1 MNNEKTKS
9 GVAALT
15 VAAIGIVYG
24 DIGTSPLYAL
34 KEVFSKDNGGVELNH
49 VNILGV
55 VSLIL
60 WGLTV
65 VVSLKY
71 VMLILRADNR
81 GEGGIMALLA
91 LALVSVRDRP
101 KWIMPLTL
109 VGVVGASLFFGDGVI
124 TPAISVLS
132 AVEGIELATPA
143 FKPYIVPITVVI
155 LIALYFAQSKGTSG
169 LGKLFGPIM
178 LLWFVILAVMGVINI
193 AASPQIL
200 VALNPLYA
208 LEFLFQHRWLAFIA
222 LGAIVLAFTGAEAL
236 YADLGH
242 FGRRPIR
249 LAWFFIVFPSLALN
263 YLGQGAILLSHP
275 EALDNLF
282 FQQLGA
288 WSIYPLVV
296 LSTVATVI
304 ASQATISGTFSMTQ
318 EAISLGFFPR
328 MKVVHTSAE
337 EAGQIYIPLVNWLQ
351 LVAVLLAV
359 VGFGSSTNLGAAYGI
374 AVTGTMLTTTVLTF
388 FVLHFGWKYRLV
400 PALLAT
406 GFFLAIDLV
415 LFSANTLKITHGG
428 WFPLVLGAVVF
439 TTMMT
444 WKRGLELVTVKLTEN
459 AIPLQQ
465 FLDSLLEF
473 PPARVEGTAIFIRRI
488 SDGVPHAMLHNL
500 IHNKV
505 LHHKNIFLTV
515 HQEPLPRVPPEQRI
529 SMTDLGHE
537 CYQVDVKYGF
547 KDAPD
552 VPEALRNCSVDALHF
567 SPMETSY
574 FVSRQTILPSAAV
587 GMAMWREQIFAAMYR
602 NARDTAYYFRLP
614 TNRVIELGT
623 QIEI

>member
-208 LEFLFQHRWLAFIA
+208 LEFLFQHRWL
-222 LGAIVLAFTGAEAL
+222 GLAST
-236 YADLGH
+236 
-242 FGRRPIR
+242 
-249 LAWFFIVFPSLALN
+249 
-263 YLGQGAILLSHP
+263 LS
-275 EALDNLF
+275 
-282 FQQLGA
+282 
-288 WSIYPLVV
+288 
-296 LSTVATVI
+296 
-304 ASQATISGTFSMTQ
+304 
-318 EAISLGFFPR
+318 
-328 MKVVHTSAE
+328 K
-337 EAGQIYIPLVNWLQ
+337 
-351 LVAVLLAV
+351 
-359 VGFGSSTNLGAAYGI
+359 
-374 AVTGTMLTTTVLTF
+374 
-388 FVLHFGWKYRLV
+388 
-400 PALLAT
+400 
-406 GFFLAIDLV
+406 
-415 LFSANTLKITHGG
+415 
-428 WFPLVLGAVVF
+428 
-439 TTMMT
+439 
-444 WKRGLELVTVKLTEN
+444 
-459 AIPLQQ
+459 
-465 FLDSLLEF
+465 
-473 PPARVEGTAIFIRRI
+473 
-488 SDGVPHAMLHNL
+488 
-500 IHNKV
+500 
-505 LHHKNIFLTV
+505 
-515 HQEPLPRVPPEQRI
+515 
-529 SMTDLGHE
+529 
-537 CYQVDVKYGF
+537 
-547 KDAPD
+547 
-552 VPEALRNCSVDALHF
+552 
-567 SPMETSY
+567 SPT
-574 FVSRQTILPSAAV
+574 P
-587 GMAMWREQIFAAMYR
+587 
-602 NARDTAYYFRLP
+602 
-614 TNRVIELGT
+614 
-623 QIEI
+623 

>member
-1 MNNEKTKS
+1 MKS
-9 GVAALT
+9 ENSKNGVAALT

-34 KEVFSKDNGGVELNH
+34 KEVFSKDNGGVALNN

-55 VSLIL
+55 VSLII
-60 WGLTV
+60 WGLTI

-71 VMLILRADNR
+71 VTLILRADNR

-91 LALVSVRDRP
+91 LALASVKDKP
-101 KWIMPLTL
+101 KWITPLTL
-109 VGVVGASLFFGDGVI
+109 IGVAGASLFFGDGVI

-143 FKPYIVPITVVI
+143 FKPYVVPITVII

-178 LLWFVILAVMGVINI
+178 LIWFAILAVMGVINI
-193 AASPQIL
+193 AATPQIL
-200 VALNPLYA
+200 AALNPMHGLG
-208 LEFLFQHRWLAFIA
+208 FLFQHQWLAFIA

-242 FGRRPIR
+242 FGHRPIR
-249 LAWFFIVFPSLALN
+249 LAWFVIVFPALALN
-263 YLGQGAILLSHP
+263 YLGQGAILISHP
-275 EALDNLF
+275 EAIDNLF

-296 LSTVATVI
+296 ISTIATVI
-304 ASQATISGTFSMTQ
+304 ASQATISGTFSMTH

-328 MKVVHTSAE
+328 MKVIHTSFE

-359 VGFGSSTNLGAAYGI
+359 IGFGSSTNLGAAYGI
-374 AVTGTMLTTTVLTF
+374 AVTGTMVTTTVLTF

-406 GFFLAIDLV
+406 GFFLAIDVV
-415 LFSANTLKITHGG
+415 LFSANTLKILHGG
-428 WFPLVLGAVVF
+428 WFPLVLGALVF
-439 TTMMT
+439 TVMLT
-444 WKRGLELVTVKLTEN
+444 WKRGLELVTTKLTDN

-465 FLDSLLEF
+465 FIDSLLGS
-473 PPARVEGTAIFIRRI
+473 PPVRVEGTAIFIRRI

-505 LHHKNIFLTV
+505 LHQKNVFLTV
-515 HQEPLPRVPPEQRI
+515 HQEPVPRVPVEERI
-529 SMTDLGHE
+529 SMIELGHD

-547 KDAPD
+547 KDVPD
-552 VPEALRNCSVDALHF
+552 VPDSLEKCNVGALHL
-567 SPMETSY
+567 SKMETSY
-574 FVSRQTILPSAAV
+574 FVSRQIIVPFV
-587 GMAMWREQIFAAMYR
+587 GTDMLMWRKQIFAAMYR

>member
-1 MNNEKTKS
+1 MKSETVKS

-34 KEVFSKDNGGVELNH
+34 KEVFSKENGGVELNH
-49 VNILGV
+49 SNILGV
-55 VSLIL
+55 VSLII
-60 WGLTV
+60 WGLTI

-91 LALVSVRDRP
+91 LALVSVKDRP
-101 KWIMPLTL
+101 KWIVPLTL
-109 VGVVGASLFFGDGVI
+109 IGVTGASLFFGDGVI

-155 LIALYFAQSKGTSG
+155 LIALYFGQSKGTSG

-178 LLWFVILAVMGVINI
+178 VLWFAILAVMGVINI
-193 AASPQIL
+193 VATPTIL
-200 VALNPLYA
+200 VALNPLHA
-208 LEFLFQHRWLAFIA
+208 LKFLFLHRWLAFIA

-249 LAWFFIVFPSLALN
+249 LAWFLIVFPSLALN
-263 YLGQGAILLSHP
+263 YLGQGAILMSHP

-296 LSTVATVI
+296 ISTVATVI
-304 ASQATISGTFSMTQ
+304 ASQATISGTFSMTH

-328 MKVVHTSAE
+328 MKVIHTSAE

-351 LVAVLLAV
+351 LGAVLLAV

-374 AVTGTMLTTTVLTF
+374 AVTGTMVTTTILTF
-388 FVLHFGWKYRLV
+388 FVLHFGWKYRLL

-406 GFFLAIDLV
+406 GFFLAIDV
-415 LFSANTLKITHGG
+415 ILFSANTLKIMHGG

-439 TTMMT
+439 TIMLT
-444 WKRGLELVTVKLTEN
+444 WKRGLELVTAKLTEN
-459 AIPLQQ
+459 AIPLKE

-505 LHHKNIFLTV
+505 LHHKNVFLTV

-529 SMTDLGHE
+529 SMIDLGHD

-552 VPEALRNCSVDALHF
+552 VPEALLNCSVDALHF

-574 FVSRQTILPSAAV
+574 FVSRQTILPSAGV
-587 GMAMWREQIFAAMYR
+587 DMAMWREQIFAAMYR

-614 TNRVIELGT
+614 ANRVIELGT

>member
-1 MNNEKTKS
+1 MKSEKTKS
-9 GVAALT
+9 SVAALT

-55 VSLIL
+55 VSLII
-60 WGLTV
+60 WGLTI

-91 LALVSVRDRP
+91 LALVSVKDRP
-101 KWIMPLTL
+101 QWITPLTL

-178 LLWFVILAVMGVINI
+178 VLWFVILAVMGVINI
-193 AASPQIL
+193 AVTPQIL
-200 VALNPLYA
+200 AALNPLYG

-275 EALDNLF
+275 DALNNLF

-328 MKVVHTSAE
+328 MKVIHTSAE

-359 VGFGSSTNLGAAYGI
+359 IGFGSSTNLGAAYGI
-374 AVTGTMLTTTVLTF
+374 AVTGTMVTTTILTF

-505 LHHKNIFLTV
+505 LHHKNVFLTV
-515 HQEPLPRVPPEQRI
+515 HQEPVPRVPPEKRI
-529 SMTDLGHE
+529 SITDLGHE

-547 KDAPD
+547 KDSPD
-552 VPEALRNCSVDALHF
+552 VPEALQSCTIDALHF
-567 SPMETSY
+567 SPMEISY

-587 GMAMWREQIFAAMYR
+587 GMALWREHVFASMYR

-614 TNRVIELGT
+614 ANRVIELGT